1 MRENPDEV
9 APDDLMVLRKPE
21 KFMAMERV
29 LVELATTAFD
39 ATVID
44 TSRLSADEVC
54 GQVIQGVYGER
65 PE

>member
-1 MRENPDEV
+1 
-9 APDDLMVLRKPE
+9 MVLRKPE